1 MRPAEPDPVSTGA
14 REPVMQSTATSSTA
28 ASSSTPSRSAAIAR
42 AVREQSP
49 LVQYVTN
56 FVSMDVAA
64 NVLNAVGA
72 SPAMVHDARESGQ
85 FARIASAVGINIGT
99 PSPSWVDGMTAAAS
113 AAHESGTP
121 WVLDPVAVGA
131 TAYRREIVSDLLAH
145 RPTVVRGNASEILA
159 IATSEAGGR
168 GVDSVMASADAV
180 DGAGAL
186 ARELSTVVVVTGVED
201 VVTDGTR
208 TAVVHGGHPWMPMV
222 TALGCSATA
231 LVAACCAVDEDAFE
245 AAITAMAMLAVAG
258 EAAGTRSAGPGS
270 FRVALLDEL
279 ATLDDAA
286 MASAR
291 IDRS

>member
-1 MRPAEPDPVSTGA
+1 M
-14 REPVMQSTATSSTA
+14 SSA
-28 ASSSTPSRSAAIAR
+28 VTPPPTTSAAIVE
-42 AVREQSP
+42 AVRERSP

-72 SPAMVHDARESGQ
+72 SPAMVHDPHESGE
-85 FARIASAVGINIGT
+85 FARIASAVGVNIGT
-99 PSPSWVDGMTAAAS
+99 PSPSWVEGMHAAVS
-113 AAHESGTP
+113 AAHEVGTP

-131 TAYRREIVSDLLAH
+131 TTYRRDIVAQLLEH

-159 IATSEAGGR
+159 IATSQAGGR
-168 GVDSVMASADAV
+168 GVDSDASSSDAV
-180 DGAGAL
+180 EAAEGL
-186 ARELSTVVVVTGVED
+186 ARELATVVVVTGVED

-231 LVAACCAVDEDAFE
+231 LVAACCAVEDDGFE
-245 AAITAMAMLAVAG
+245 AAVAAMVMLAVAG
-258 EAAGTRSAGPGS
+258 ERAGARSAGPGS

-279 ATLDDAA
+279 AALDDVRV
-286 MASAR
+286 ASAR
-291 IDRS
+291 VDRS